1 MALPS
6 SLGNYITWNSTD
18 ILNRFA
24 DGRKPTVA
32 DWEAIRPYLFPM
44 QVLQTASNA
53 YIQFKELYDRY
64 ITQGTVLDTDFFT
77 SLFRNFIYYTNWPFW
92 SKYINENS
100 PYYKNSDLCLTNAF
114 ANGAK
119 PNGAIFAEYL
129 QALLSPIAFTESY
142 RTGFVLRDAYNSVLK
157 DIIIEGEIIMT
168 TANNVRARKDIDIVY
183 NIYGRPTDDKS
194 FILMFPQQC
203 MCTTVETN
211 LNAKLVLHCRGK
223 ITDVGEN
230 TLIQAKINGLF
241 SKNMTN
247 PTLQQ
252 VNSNMFSMTYEV
264 NNVQPVFIVNAF
276 VSDAVQEGIGVVYIF
291 KH

>member
-6 SLGNYITWNSTD
+6 SLGSYTTWNSTD

-44 QVLQTASNA
+44 QVLQTASNL

-77 SLFRNFIYYTNWPFW
+77 SLFSNFIRYTNWPFW
-92 SKYINENS
+92 SKYINKNS
-100 PYYKNSDLCLTNAF
+100 PYYTNSDLCLTNAF

-119 PNGAIFAEYL
+119 PNGTIFAEYL
-129 QALLSPIAFTESY
+129 KALLSPIAFTESY
-142 RTGFVLRDAYNSVLK
+142 RTGFVLQDAYNSVMK
-157 DIIIEGEIIMT
+157 DIIIQGEIIMT
-168 TANNVRARKDIDIVY
+168 TANNVRAHKDIDVVY
-183 NIYGRPTDDKS
+183 NIYGRPNGDRS
-194 FILMFPQQC
+194 VILMFPQQC
-203 MCTTVETN
+203 MCTAVETN

-230 TLIQAKINGLF
+230 TLIQTRINGLF
-241 SKNMTN
+241 SENMSN
-247 PTLQQ
+247 PILQQ
-252 VNSNMFSMTYEV
+252 VNPDMFSMTYVV
-264 NNVQPVFIVNAF
+264 NNVQPVFIVNAYAL
-276 VSDAVQEGIGVVYIF
+276 DAVPEGMGVVYIF
-291 KH
+291 VN